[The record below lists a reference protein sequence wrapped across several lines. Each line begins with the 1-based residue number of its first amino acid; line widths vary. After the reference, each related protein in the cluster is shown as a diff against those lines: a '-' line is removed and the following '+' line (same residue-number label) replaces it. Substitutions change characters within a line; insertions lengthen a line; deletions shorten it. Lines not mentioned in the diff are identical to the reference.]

1 MRKKNIQIDQEKW
14 QMLCINGIAKSFG
27 DHCVLKDVSFSVGR
41 GEIYG
46 LIGKNGAGKTTLM
59 NIISGL
65 SAADAGSFFV
75 EKKESPSKR
84 VGYLPDIPS
93 FFDYLSTKEYLDFLL
108 MNTRKANEKRDQL
121 LTLVG
126 LQGNERIRIM
136 SRGMKQRL
144 GIAAA
149 LVTNPDV
156 LLLDE
161 PTSAL
166 DPMGRHE
173 LMEIMRQLR
182 EDGKT
187 IVLSTHIL
195 ADMERVCDKV
205 GFLHDGLIQREVR
218 IHELLS
224 GRNDTWEVTF
234 DHELSDV
241 PQDSAIVISRIDQT
255 KYTFQSNDQKR
266 LLYYLSQLPATI
278 VSIKNKAT
286 TLDDLFEEVC
296 Q

>member
-1 MRKKNIQIDQEKW
+1 MADKKDNIVLSIRD
-14 QMLCINGIAKSFG
+14 MSKSFG
-27 DHCVLKDVSFSVGR
+27 RNRVLTRINLDVKAGTVMGLM
-41 GEIYG
+41 GE
-46 LIGKNGAGKTTLM
+46 NGAGKTTLM

-75 EKKESPSKR
+75 GKEDHPLKR

-93 FFDYLSTKEYLDFLL
+93 FFDYLSTKEYIDFLL
-108 MNTRKANEKRDQL
+108 MNTRKANTKRDQL

-126 LQGNERIRIM
+126 LKGNERIRIM

-173 LMEIMRQLR
+173 LMEIMKQLR

-187 IVLSTHIL
+187 SILSTHIL

-205 GFLHDGLIQREVR
+205 GFLHNGSIQREVR
-218 IHELLS
+218 INDLLS
-224 GRNDTWEVTF
+224 GRDDTWEITF
-234 DHELSDV
+234 DCELSDV
-241 PQDSAIVISRIDQT
+241 PQDSVIVISKVGQA

-266 LLYYLSQLPATI
+266 LLFYLSQLPETI

>member
-1 MRKKNIQIDQEKW
+1 
-14 QMLCINGIAKSFG
+14 MLCINGIAKSFG
-27 DHCVLKDVSFSVGR
+27 DHSVLKDASFSVGK

-46 LIGKNGAGKTTLM
+46 LIGENGAGKTTLM

-75 EKKESPSKR
+75 GKEDLPLKR
-84 VGYLPDIPS
+84 VGYLPDVPS
-93 FFDYLSTKEYLDFLL
+93 FFDYLSTKEYIDFLL
-108 MNTRKANEKRDQL
+108 MNTRKANTKRDQL

-126 LQGNERIRIM
+126 LKGNERIRIM

-173 LMEIMRQLR
+173 LMEIMKQLACH
-182 EDGKT
+182 
-187 IVLSTHIL
+187 S
-195 ADMERVCDKV
+195 
-205 GFLHDGLIQREVR
+205 
-218 IHELLS
+218 
-224 GRNDTWEVTF
+224 WW
-234 DHELSDV
+234 
-241 PQDSAIVISRIDQT
+241 
-255 KYTFQSNDQKR
+255 
-266 LLYYLSQLPATI
+266 
-278 VSIKNKAT
+278 
-286 TLDDLFEEVC
+286 
-296 Q
+296 

>member
-1 MRKKNIQIDQEKW
+1 MKKPPCVSLGGNFSRLAVHIWLFYCVSLCPPTQEY
-14 QMLCINGIAKSFG
+14 I
-27 DHCVLKDVSFSVGR
+27 
-41 GEIYG
+41 
-46 LIGKNGAGKTTLM
+46 
-59 NIISGL
+59 
-65 SAADAGSFFV
+65 
-75 EKKESPSKR
+75 
-84 VGYLPDIPS
+84 
-93 FFDYLSTKEYLDFLL
+93 DFLL
-108 MNTRKANEKRDQL
+108 MNTRKANTKRDQL

-126 LQGNERIRIM
+126 LKGNERIRIM

-173 LMEIMRQLR
+173 LMEIMKQLR

-187 IVLSTHIL
+187 SILSTHIL

-205 GFLHDGLIQREVR
+205 GFLHNGSIQREVR
-218 IHELLS
+218 INDLLS
-224 GRNDTWEVTF
+224 GRDDTWEITF
-234 DHELSDV
+234 DCELSDV
-241 PQDSAIVISRIDQT
+241 PQDSVIVISKVGQA

-266 LLYYLSQLPATI
+266 LLFYLSQLPETI

>member
-1 MRKKNIQIDQEKW
+1 M
-14 QMLCINGIAKSFG
+14 
-27 DHCVLKDVSFSVGR
+27 
-41 GEIYG
+41 
-46 LIGKNGAGKTTLM
+46 
-59 NIISGL
+59 
-65 SAADAGSFFV
+65 
-75 EKKESPSKR
+75 
-84 VGYLPDIPS
+84 
-93 FFDYLSTKEYLDFLL
+93 L
-108 MNTRKANEKRDQL
+108 MNTRKANTKRDQL

-126 LQGNERIRIM
+126 LKGNERIRIM

-173 LMEIMRQLR
+173 LMEIMKQLR

-187 IVLSTHIL
+187 SILSTHIL

-205 GFLHDGLIQREVR
+205 GFLHNGSIQREVR
-218 IHELLS
+218 INDLLS
-224 GRNDTWEVTF
+224 GRDDTWEITF
-234 DHELSDV
+234 DCELSDV
-241 PQDSAIVISRIDQT
+241 PQDSVIVISKVGQA

-266 LLYYLSQLPATI
+266 LLFYLSQLPETI

>member
-1 MRKKNIQIDQEKW
+1 
-14 QMLCINGIAKSFG
+14 MLWINGISKSFG
-27 DHCVLKDVSFSVGR
+27 THCVLNDVSFSVDK

-65 SAADAGSFFV
+65 STPDTGSFSIG
-75 EKKESPSKR
+75 EKDSPIKR

-93 FFDYLSTKEYLDFLL
+93 FFDYLSTKEYIDFLL
-108 MNTRKANEKRDQL
+108 MNMRKFHARRDQL
-121 LTLVG
+121 LALVG
-126 LQGNERIRIM
+126 LKGNERIRIM

-149 LVTNPDV
+149 LVTDPDV

-166 DPMGRHE
+166 DPMGRNE
-173 LMEIMRQLR
+173 LMEIMKQLR

-187 IVLSTHIL
+187 IILSTHIL

-205 GFLHDGLIQREVR
+205 GFLHNGSIQREVR
-218 IHELLS
+218 INELLS
-224 GRNDTWEVTF
+224 GRDDTWEVTF
-234 DHELSDV
+234 DCELLDV
-241 PQDSAIVISRIDQT
+241 PQDATIVISRIDQT
-255 KYTFQSNDQKR
+255 KYTFQFNDQKR
-266 LLYYLSQLPATI
+266 LLYYLAQLPETI

-286 TLDDLFEEVC
+286 TLDDLFGEVC

>member
-1 MRKKNIQIDQEKW
+1 MLRIDR
-14 QMLCINGIAKSFG
+14 IAKTFG
-27 DHCVLKDVSFSVGR
+27 NHCVLKDVSFSVAKT
-41 GEIYG
+41 EVYG

-65 SAADAGSFFV
+65 STADSGSVFV
-75 EKKESPSKR
+75 GEKDREPKK

-93 FFDYLSTKEYLDFLL
+93 FFDYLSTKEYIDFLL
-108 MNTRKANEKRDQL
+108 MRSQKTNAETDQL
-121 LTLVG
+121 LMLVG
-126 LQGNERIRIM
+126 LKGNEQIRVM

-166 DPMGRHE
+166 DPLGRHE
-173 LMEIMRQLR
+173 LMEIMKRLK
-182 EDGKT
+182 EEGKA

-205 GFLHDGLIQREVR
+205 GFLHNGSIQREVR
-218 IHELLS
+218 INEILS
-224 GRNDTWEVTF
+224 GRTDTWEITF
-234 DHELSDV
+234 DRELSNA
-241 PQDSAIVISRIDQT
+241 PQDAAIMISKIDRT

-266 LLYYLSQLPATI
+266 LLYDLSQLSETI
-278 VSIKNKAT
+278 LSIKNKAI

>member
-1 MRKKNIQIDQEKW
+1 
-14 QMLCINGIAKSFG
+14 MLCINGIAKSFG
-27 DHCVLKDVSFSVGR
+27 DHCVLKDVSFSVGK

-46 LIGKNGAGKTTLM
+46 LIGENGAGKTTLM

-65 SAADAGSFFV
+65 SAADAGSFFAG
-75 EKKESPSKR
+75 KEDHPLKR

-93 FFDYLSTKEYLDFLL
+93 FFDYLSTKEYIDFLL
-108 MNTRKANEKRDQL
+108 MNTRKTNTKRDQL

-126 LQGNERIRIM
+126 LKGNERIRIM

-173 LMEIMRQLR
+173 LMEIMKQLR

-187 IVLSTHIL
+187 IILSTHIL

-205 GFLHDGLIQREVR
+205 GFLHNGSIQREVR
-218 IHELLS
+218 INDLLS
-224 GRNDTWEVTF
+224 GRDDTWEITF
-234 DHELSDV
+234 DCELSDV
-241 PQDSAIVISRIDQT
+241 PQDSAIVISKVGQA

-266 LLYYLSQLPATI
+266 LLFYLSQLPETI

>member
-1 MRKKNIQIDQEKW
+1 MR
-14 QMLCINGIAKSFG
+14 
-27 DHCVLKDVSFSVGR
+27 
-41 GEIYG
+41 
-46 LIGKNGAGKTTLM
+46 
-59 NIISGL
+59 L
-65 SAADAGSFFV
+65 SARNRALCYFNDLICPLLFF
-75 EKKESPSKR
+75 S
-84 VGYLPDIPS
+84 YAN
-93 FFDYLSTKEYLDFLL
+93 LL
-108 MNTRKANEKRDQL
+108 L
-121 LTLVG
+121 LTVDKEITQLWLTCLVG
-126 LQGNERIRIM
+126 LCASCFWEFGAPYIKSTAITDPIDIAFYLAG
-136 SRGMKQRL
+136 SIIYW
-144 GIAAA
+144 GILRCVAAA

-173 LMEIMRQLR
+173 LMEIMKQLR

-187 IVLSTHIL
+187 IILSTHIL

-205 GFLHDGLIQREVR
+205 GFLHNGSIQREVR
-218 IHELLS
+218 INDLLS
-224 GRNDTWEVTF
+224 GRDDTWEITF
-234 DHELSDV
+234 DCELSDV
-241 PQDSAIVISRIDQT
+241 PQDSVIVISKVGQA

-266 LLYYLSQLPATI
+266 LLFYLSQLPETI